1 MWSNLLEIPS
11 SSWHIEGLT
20 LGHDVLFLASRL
32 ETQCVGCDRALQHAP
47 IEVLLSMVRDV
58 LLSRSSS
65 QWLTTRYRCFGQVN
79 QASRSVPQFGWGR
92 SGRSPHFQWSQ
103 CPAYQTTRRGASSK
117 TCSLMK
123 TKYKKRRSRLAKERS
138 QHPLYPLPRENFLLL
153 SLLFFFLVGFLL
165 RSYYWS

>member
-65 QWLTTRYRCFGQVN
+65 LLLTTRYRCLGQVN

-92 SGRSPHFQWSQ
+92 QGRSPHFQWSQ
-103 CPAYQTTRRGASSK
+103 RPAYQTTRSGASSK
-117 TCSLMK
+117 TCTLMK
-123 TKYKKRRSRLAKERS
+123 TMYKRRPSRLVKDEESA
-138 QHPLYPLPRENFLLL
+138 FLI
-153 SLLFFFLVGFLL
+153 SAT
-165 RSYYWS
+165 